1 MSEHKTHYRLGL
13 FVLAALLISAGL
25 MIGLGAK
32 KWFTSY
38 TMLETYF
45 DESVQGID
53 IGSKIRYRGVVVGEV
68 SELGFTHAYYE
79 QNKPVKDRY
88 QYVMVLAKVKSDV
101 FGDTR
106 IVQQDQA
113 LLNEGI
119 ARGLRIKLT
128 PQGLTGTSYLEID
141 FVESGATPIL
151 PIDWKPRNLYI
162 PSTKSTVKQFVNAFQ
177 DTMVRLQR
185 IDIDATLNRLNRVL
199 ETSERKIEALPME
212 RIGQNIE
219 RFSNELANAPV
230 GKMTSEANAL
240 LAEARES
247 NRHLQK
253 LLANPA
259 LASAPADIAASARRT
274 RELLENPELNQTV
287 SRLNQSLG
295 RIDRLLTSR
304 DQEISALVD
313 NLNEISAN
321 LKSFT
326 ESAQRHPAGLLLGAP
341 PKPYEPPR

>member
-1 MSEHKTHYRLGL
+1 MSEQKTHYRLGL
-13 FVLAALLISAGL
+13 FVLASLLISAGL

-53 IGSKIRYRGVVVGEV
+53 LGSKIRYRGVVVGEV
-68 SELGFTHAYYE
+68 SDLSFSHTHYE
-79 QNKPVKDRY
+79 QEKPIKDRY
-88 QYVMVLAKVKSDV
+88 QYVMVQAKIKNDV
-101 FGDTR
+101 FGDPKSATP
-106 IVQQDQA
+106 DQA
-113 LLNEGI
+113 ALNEGI

-141 FVESGATPIL
+141 FAESGENQIL
-151 PIDWKPRNLYI
+151 PINWKPNNLYI

-177 DTMVRLQR
+177 DTMGRLQR
-185 IDIDATLNRLNRVL
+185 IDIEASLTRLNRVL
-199 ETSERKIEALPME
+199 ETTERKIEAIPMD

-219 RFSNELANAPV
+219 QFSNELARAPV
-230 GKMTSEANAL
+230 GKMTSEASAL

-247 NRHLQK
+247 NRHLHK
-253 LLANPA
+253 LLADPA
-259 LASAPADIAASARRT
+259 LASAPADIAASARRA

-304 DQEISALVD
+304 DQEISSLVD
-313 NLNEISAN
+313 NLNEISAK
-321 LKSFT
+321 LKSLS

>member
-1 MSEHKTHYRLGL
+1 MSEQKKYFRLGL
-13 FVLAALLISAGL
+13 FVLASLIISAGL

-32 KWFTSY
+32 KWFASY
-38 TMLETYF
+38 ALLETYF

-68 SELGFTHAYYE
+68 SELGFTHTRYE
-79 QNKPVKDRY
+79 QDKSANDRY
-88 QYVMVLAKVKSDV
+88 QYVIVLAKVNPDV
-101 FGDTR
+101 FNGPK
-106 IVQQDQA
+106 IAMPDQA
-113 LLNEGI
+113 ALNQGI

-141 FVESGATPIL
+141 FAETGENPIL
-151 PIDWKPRNLYI
+151 PIDWKPQNLYI
-162 PSTKSTVKQFVNAFQ
+162 PSTKSTVKQFVNGFQ
-177 DTMVRLQR
+177 DTMNRLQR
-185 IDIDATLNRLNRVL
+185 IDIEATLNRMNRLL
-199 ETSERKIEALPME
+199 ETTERKVEAIPME

-219 RFSNELANAPV
+219 RFSNELAHAPV
-230 GKMTSEANAL
+230 SKVTIEASAL

-247 NRHLQK
+247 NRHLKK
-253 LLANPA
+253 LLSDPA
-259 LASAPADIAASARRT
+259 LASAPADIAASARRA

-313 NLNEISAN
+313 NLNDISAN
-321 LKSFT
+321 LKALS
-326 ESAQRHPAGLLLGAP
+326 ESAERHPAGLLLGAP